1 VPPAGAWHRGWAGA
15 SVILSGDSLG
25 GACLSLACLGKM
37 ILFSVK
43 NGLKKA
49 VFSSYCQV
57 IHRGGGSSPAA
68 AAAAGTGCGAAA
80 DTTGGG
86 GSGGSHGGGGEW
98 SDLAMFGAC
107 VLGIALGAAL
117 SAACGVLTKKRAR
130 TFGDDDA

>member
-1 VPPAGAWHRGWAGA
+1 
-15 SVILSGDSLG
+15 
-25 GACLSLACLGKM
+25 M
-37 ILFSVK
+37 ILFSDK

-49 VFSSYCQV
+49 DLSSYSQV